1 MEKQDFF
8 FFSSSLA
15 LWLFEF
21 VPDFPHDL
29 RLLCSAQRLYS
40 PFYANT
46 PQVRFNIIH
55 QP

>member
-8 FFSSSLA
+8 FFSYSLE

-21 VPDFPHDL
+21 VPDFTHDI
-29 RLLCSAQRLYS
+29 RPFRSAQWVYS
-40 PFYANT
+40 SFYANT
-46 PQVRFNIIH
+46 PQVRFNTIH